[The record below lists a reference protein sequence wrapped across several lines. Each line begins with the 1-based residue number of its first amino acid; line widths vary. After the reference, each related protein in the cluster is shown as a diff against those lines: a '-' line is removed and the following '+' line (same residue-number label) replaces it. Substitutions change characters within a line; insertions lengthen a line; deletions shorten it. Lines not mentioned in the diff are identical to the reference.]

1 MSMHKKL
8 CIIYFLKTEKAQ
20 VSTDKANG
28 KYISVMLLSKYF
40 CMLET
45 FYLKMEAKNAFNL
58 YKWKLSER
66 KHCDMLFL
74 SIQFYILEN

>member
-1 MSMHKKL
+1 MYNLFFKNGKS
-8 CIIYFLKTEKAQ
+8 Q

-40 CMLET
+40 CMLEM
-45 FYLKMEAKNAFNL
+45 FYFKIKAKNAFNL

-66 KHCDMLFL
+66 KHCDMLYLFNFIFL
-74 SIQFYILEN
+74 RTNQLTD